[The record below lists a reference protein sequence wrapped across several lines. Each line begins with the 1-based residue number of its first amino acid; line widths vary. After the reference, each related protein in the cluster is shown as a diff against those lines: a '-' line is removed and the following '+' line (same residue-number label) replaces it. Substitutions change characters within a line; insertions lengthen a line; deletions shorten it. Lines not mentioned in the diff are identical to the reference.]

1 MWSWQKGPHVT
12 GLGKRIHILVLLFLM
27 GAGEPPGN
35 SPDDPLGPQV
45 IVGFSETAG
54 GHGRCHAF
62 KDGNCNLWGLGF
74 RV

>member
-1 MWSWQKGPHVT
+1 VT
-12 GLGKRIHILVLLFLM
+12 GLEKQFLILVLLCLM

-62 KDGNCNLWGLGF
+62 KDGNCNLLGGGCVGETGHTN
-74 RV
+74 RG